1 MGIQSILSN
10 YLAPIAVA
18 SAGGILAGYIA
29 SEWLVASIVTSI
41 LVAMLTPSR
50 LSRLV
55 VNSIS
60 SSLAVFTLPA
70 LLTMLSRGFQELL
83 DILARAS
90 GIQGTELIA
99 ISQAGYVLITLLAS
113 VAIFSIRSAIIMV
126 IMRRGSLL

>member
-1 MGIQSILSN
+1 MGARSIINN
-10 YLAPIAVA
+10 YLVPIAVA
-18 SAGGILAGYIA
+18 SAGGIVAGYIA

-55 VNSIS
+55 VNSII

-70 LLTMLSRGFQELL
+70 LLTMLSRGSQELL

-90 GIQGTELIA
+90 GIHGQVLIA
-99 ISQAGYVLITLLAS
+99 VSQAGYILITLLAS
-113 VAIFSIRSAIIMV
+113 VAIFSVRSAITV
-126 IMRRGSLL
+126 IIRRRGSLL